1 MVEVESLLY
10 LLVAFIGYAIGRIS
24 HLYWGQIKSP
34 HHWIYGLALVVIGLI
49 FYQNIWGLAA
59 LAFGLGHF
67 ISDFKDFL
75 HLKFYGRDE
84 EGEKKFW
91 GID

>member
-1 MVEVESLLY
+1 MFEAGSLLY

-24 HLYWGQIKSP
+24 HIYWGHIKSP
-34 HHWIYGLALVVIGLI
+34 HHWIYGLALMVIGLI
-49 FYQNIWGLAA
+49 FYQNFWGLVA
-59 LAFGLGHF
+59 LAFGIGYF
-67 ISDFKDFL
+67 ISDFKDFW
-75 HLKFYGRDE
+75 HLKFYGPDE